1 MIKKQPMRA
10 RFLSSAL
17 VPLLVL
23 ALGAGAAFA
32 QTTGAGTITGTL
44 TDPNGG
50 VVPGAAVAVRNTNT
64 GSTLALVTNGT
75 GLYVAPFMPPGMY
88 EITANKAGFGKI
100 VRKDLTLQVGQTLT
114 VDIPLR
120 LQTTTE
126 TETVTEET
134 SVVDTQKTDMSEVID
149 LTQQQNLPLAGRRW
163 ESFALISP
171 NVTNDG
177 STGLVSYR
185 GISGLYNSSA
195 VDGTNNSQAFFSE
208 TKGRTTIPY
217 IYSMDSI
224 QEFQVTSSNYSAELG
239 QAAGGIVNAVTKS
252 GTNVIHGDLFYYLRY
267 PTWNAIDPIGKAQG
281 IYTQPVKQQ
290 QQFGGSLE
298 ARLS

>member
-1 MIKKQPMRA
+1 MKKQMSIRGYVFSA
-10 RFLSSAL
+10 WLGVAAMLLFSSAL
-17 VPLLVL
+17 V
-23 ALGAGAAFA
+23 A
-32 QTTGAGTITGTL
+32 QNFGAGTITGTV

-50 VVPGAAVAVRNTNT
+50 AVPGAAVAVHNTNT
-64 GSTLALVTNGT
+64 GATLSLVTNGA
-75 GLYVAPFMPPGMY
+75 GLYVAPFMQPGSY
-88 EITANKAGFGKI
+88 EITASKAGFGKI
-100 VRKDLTLQVGQTLT
+100 LRQNLVLQVGQTLT
-114 VDIPLR
+114 VDVPLP
-120 LQTTTE
+120 LAST
-126 TETVTEET
+126 TETVTVTGET

-163 ESFALISP
+163 ESFALMAA

-185 GISGLYNSSA
+185 GISGLYNNSA

-239 QAAGGIVNAVTKS
+239 QAAGGVVNAVTKS
-252 GTNVIHGDLFYYLRY
+252 GTNQLHGDLFYYLRY
-267 PTWNAIDPIGKAQG
+267 PSLNALD
-281 IYTQPVKQQ
+281 
-290 QQFGGSLE
+290 
-298 ARLS
+298 